1 MYTIQKLGATSD
13 GSNGYK
19 SIYGMIDVYKRQ
31 GRHHAALV
39 SKSVNRQMGLSPK
52 EQKKTIYE

>member
-1 MYTIQKLGATSD
+1 MSKTRFVAFATQKA
-13 GSNGYK
+13 
-19 SIYGMIDVYKRQ
+19 

-52 EQKKTIYE
+52 EKKKNDL